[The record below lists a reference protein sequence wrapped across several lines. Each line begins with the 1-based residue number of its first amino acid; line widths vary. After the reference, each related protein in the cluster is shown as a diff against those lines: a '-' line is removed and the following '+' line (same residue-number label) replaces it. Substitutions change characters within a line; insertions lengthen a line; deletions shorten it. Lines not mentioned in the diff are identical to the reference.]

1 MKQYKYVR
9 IYKKLLSSYFT
20 SKQSGQLSHREVI
33 DRMAQN
39 GWRYIDHI
47 PVDVSGEIVSS
58 YDLVFEKDV
67 EEFYEDFQFTK
78 ES

>member
-1 MKQYKYVR
+1 M
-9 IYKKLLSSYFT
+9 SGYFT
-20 SKQSGQLSHREVI
+20 SKQSGQLTHREVI